1 MNGLNLSRR
10 SKMEKFSQKETK
22 KALINIIKNSKIED
36 VIYEPRWNK
45 GYELSRTIIGA
56 TMIIRISLKK

>member
-1 MNGLNLSRR
+1 
-10 SKMEKFSQKETK
+10 MEKFSQKETK